1 MIMEIARRFRRWGV
15 TSQIIWCLAFSSAFA
30 GFSIVQP
37 ALLAKLIDGSNN
49 VGESLEEQALALL
62 LVVVLATTF
71 NALLIRQEG
80 RLIAKIRGSLQKDLI
95 STVDANQFELNHG
108 RGLQVVVGD
117 TDTVAHYIVGLLSK
131 ILPGAGMFIF
141 AFIALLRIDTI
152 LTLLV
157 LAMGVSLSA
166 LSVPFLKRMARAEQ
180 ANLRSRDEL
189 SDTLLTYFSV
199 AKVATLNGRL
209 EHLKKIVTNSFD
221 NLQQATYRSATIQ
234 AQFAPFNGSIVPIL
248 AVTTLGVAS
257 WRVRVGAMDPSELI
271 EFLMYMFILMAPL
284 LRALSLAS
292 QRAKAHTAWREISTL
307 NDIENPRKALP
318 ERVLKVL
325 DRNQQK
331 LLDSTGITIILGPSG
346 IGKTTLLHD
355 VAATVGPTDT
365 AFVSQEPKLLPH
377 TLEDTLQLYGSG
389 PDSERFMNNLSCL
402 RMPDCTLTT
411 TIARMSGGE
420 RQRVAIAAALSSN
433 KETLILD
440 EPTSSLGTDDQRD
453 LAKLLRNHVNN
464 GARVILSTHNS
475 DFVEFMLP
483 ANVLELEEN
492 V

>member
-1 MIMEIARRFRRWGV
+1 
-15 TSQIIWCLAFSSAFA
+15 
-30 GFSIVQP
+30 
-37 ALLAKLIDGSNN
+37 AKLIDGSNN

-209 EHLKKIVTNSFD
+209 EHLKKIVTN
-221 NLQQATYRSATIQ
+221 
-234 AQFAPFNGSIVPIL
+234 
-248 AVTTLGVAS
+248 
-257 WRVRVGAMDPSELI
+257 
-271 EFLMYMFILMAPL
+271 
-284 LRALSLAS
+284 
-292 QRAKAHTAWREISTL
+292 
-307 NDIENPRKALP
+307 
-318 ERVLKVL
+318 
-325 DRNQQK
+325 
-331 LLDSTGITIILGPSG
+331 
-346 IGKTTLLHD
+346 
-355 VAATVGPTDT
+355 
-365 AFVSQEPKLLPH
+365 
-377 TLEDTLQLYGSG
+377 
-389 PDSERFMNNLSCL
+389 
-402 RMPDCTLTT
+402 
-411 TIARMSGGE
+411 
-420 RQRVAIAAALSSN
+420 
-433 KETLILD
+433 
-440 EPTSSLGTDDQRD
+440 
-453 LAKLLRNHVNN
+453 
-464 GARVILSTHNS
+464 
-475 DFVEFMLP
+475 
-483 ANVLELEEN
+483 
-492 V
+492 